1 MAPQFEGRV
10 AVVTGGNSGIGR
22 ATAIRFAQEG
32 AKCLIAGSLAGDDLA
47 RLVFVELSA
56 EREPAPST
64 AGARS
69 RPEAFNRI
77 KSSFL
82 AALSHDLRT
91 PLNSVVGFSQM
102 LVELGDKED
111 TGAVREEY
119 AQFIH
124 VSACQLQALISDLI
138 EYAES
143 EKASVDSLEQEIDIA
158 KAIGTA
164 LGVMGERTAGSNV
177 RLGKNLPDALPALL
191 ADPRQFRQLL
201 HRLLASAIKATPP
214 QGFVTIDAHFE
225 AAGELIISISDTAI
239 AKKVNDRYGQLE
251 QLWAQGPR
259 TLVHGDAHIGNMY
272 FLHDGTTGLLDWQVL
287 GHEQGMRDV
296 TYFLVN
302 SVPTAVR
309 TAHQQQLIQRYLD
322 GLASQGISMSL
333 DTALYQYRTHV
344 PYVWVSAAITA
355 ASSTMQEKAIAT
367 AGLRRAARAL
377 VDLDVEQVLRTL

>member
-1 MAPQFEGRV
+1 M
-10 AVVTGGNSGIGR
+10 AVVRLGDGVVVESNERFDRS
-22 ATAIRFAQEG
+22 FAQSSGQATLASMAELFVEAAG
-32 AKCLIAGSLAGDDLA
+32 WPEIQAALAAAAEFSAREFELRRGDGTACRCLIAGSLAGDNLA

-56 EREPAPST
+56 EREPAPSI
-64 AGARS
+64 AGAKS

-111 TGAVREEY
+111 TEAVREEY

-124 VSACQLQALISDLI
+124 ESGCQLQALISDLI

-164 LGVMGERTAGSNV
+164 LAVMSERTAGSNV

-191 ADPRQFRQLL
+191 ADPRQFRQIL

-214 QGFVTIDAHFE
+214 KGFVTIDAHFE
-225 AAGELIISISDTAI
+225 AAGELVISISDTGPSLAPIAI
-239 AKKVNDRYGQLE
+239 VAAIELETRPGLSRGGPISSFGLSLALATSLVERNGGQL
-251 QLWAQGPR
+251 A
-259 TLVHGDAHIGNMY
+259 VDAAPGG
-272 FLHDGTTGLLDWQVL
+272 GTTV
-287 GHEQGMRDV
+287 RIS
-296 TYFLVN
+296 FPASRLV
-302 SVPTAVR
+302 SR
-309 TAHQQQLIQRYLD
+309 
-322 GLASQGISMSL
+322 S
-333 DTALYQYRTHV
+333 
-344 PYVWVSAAITA
+344 SAPQSAN
-355 ASSTMQEKAIAT
+355 
-367 AGLRRAARAL
+367 
-377 VDLDVEQVLRTL
+377 